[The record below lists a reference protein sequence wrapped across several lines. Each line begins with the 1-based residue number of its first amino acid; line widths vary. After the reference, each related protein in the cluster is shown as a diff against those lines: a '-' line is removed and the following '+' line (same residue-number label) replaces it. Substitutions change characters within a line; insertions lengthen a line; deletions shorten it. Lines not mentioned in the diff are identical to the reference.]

1 MKINLLFITVL
12 FLFSCDNFSENENL
26 HSKQDYTSY
35 ETKIEDSEFSSKGSF
50 KSISN
55 GNLKMPNQINLHNR
69 KMIWNGDIKFQVENV
84 TNSTNKISE
93 IVTGK
98 GGFVSN
104 LNLTSTNYQI
114 SNNITI
120 RIENSKF
127 HELINSLKGESIFLE
142 KEEITSNDVTAE
154 FVDIESRLKTKK
166 EVRDRYITILKTKTG
181 KVKDIIAAEEAIR
194 KITEEIEAKEGR
206 LRYLKD
212 KVSFSTVKLNIYQKV
227 DYKAEPTVFEKP
239 YSSKIGKSFQNGW
252 DFIKGFFLVLV
263 SIWPLLLVL
272 SGFIFWKRKW
282 LFGKKK

>member
-1 MKINLLFITVL
+1 MKINLLFITIL

-26 HSKQDYTSY
+26 HSEKDYKSY
-35 ETKIEDSEFSSKGSF
+35 ETKKEDSDFRNKGSF
-50 KSISN
+50 KAIGNGKFKIS
-55 GNLKMPNQINLHNR
+55 NQINFHNR

-84 TNSTNKISE
+84 TNSTNNISE
-93 IVTGK
+93 IVTEK

-104 LNLTSTNYQI
+104 LNLTSTNYKI

-166 EVRDRYITILKTKTG
+166 EVRNRYITILKTKTG

-212 KVSFSTVKLNIYQKV
+212 KVNFSTVKLNIYQKV

-239 YSSKIGKSFQNGW
+239 YLSKMGKSFQNGW
-252 DFIKGFFLVLV
+252 DFIKGLFLVLV

-272 SGFIFWKRKW
+272 GGFIFWKRKW